1 MNTTEITEKACATL
15 VDDFEARDFP
25 HADWQFLATAEGTAL
40 LFGFAGY
47 TRDMDQA
54 NDIAARYTEFLT
66 DGESELTRITI
77 GNPEG
82 TFWGTIP
89 ALRITG
95 KRDDVTVALFIPVP
109 ADTTADISQLIP

>member
-1 MNTTEITEKACATL
+1 MNTNEITEKACAAL

-25 HADWQFLATAEGTAL
+25 HADWQFLATSDEEAL

-47 TRDMDQA
+47 ARDMEQA
-54 NDIAARYTEFLT
+54 SDIASTYTEFLT

-77 GNPEG
+77 GNPEHA
-82 TFWGTIP
+82 FWGTIP

-95 KRDDVTVALFIPVP
+95 KHNDVALALFIPLP
-109 ADTTADISQLIP
+109 SHTTADISQLIP

>member
-1 MNTTEITEKACATL
+1 MNEITEKACAAL
-15 VDDFEARDFP
+15 VDDFESRDFP
-25 HADWQFLATAEGTAL
+25 HVDWQFLATPDENAL

-47 TRDMDQA
+47 ARDMEQA
-54 NDIAARYTEFLT
+54 SDIAARYTGFLT
-66 DGESELTRITI
+66 DGGSELTRITI

-95 KRDDVTVALFIPVP
+95 KHNDVSVTLFLPVP
-109 ADTTADISQLIP
+109 GDTTADISQLIP